1 MADRVA
7 VLLAAGG
14 ESWEASALRLLDGDG
29 LVVLKRCVDLAD
41 LLASAATGQADVAVV
56 SGELG
61 GLDAD
66 AVMQLLRDD
75 VRCVAVGGSE
85 EALARIGVVAVVP
98 ATELADAARGGR
110 ARPGHARWSST
121 PTRCPSRART
131 RSRRAAG
138 WSPCTDPPAPQ
149 DVRRSRSV
157 SPPSTPIAASPTVLV
172 DADPHGGAVAQH
184 LGVLDEVSGLLAAA
198 RLVNAGSLDAE
209 SFARCRR
216 VVADRFEVLTGLPR
230 PDRWVEARPGVLDA
244 VLERAA
250 EVGDVVVDTGFS
262 LEDDA
267 DLGRPLSR
275 NQLTLDAV
283 AAADQVVVVGSAE
296 PTGLARLARTLVE
309 IRDSTAAPV
318 TVVVN
323 RMRDSLGWSRRDIV
337 GMVEGYVRP
346 TGVHFLPEDRS
357 TTDKALVAGRSV
369 VELGRLSAAQGP
381 LRGARRRVRRTD
393 GSERSAHQQVEAGR
407 RVGDHDDQH
416 PDLAADVVALREQRD
431 RPVVRGD
438 HAADVAGDDGEHLDA
453 SRAATG
459 GTTASS
465 SRRSWR
471 CRAGCR
477 RGPSGR

>member
-14 ESWEASALRLLDGDG
+14 ESWEATALRLLDGDG

-41 LLASAATGQADVAVV
+41 LLASAATGQAEVAVV

-98 ATELADAARGGR
+98 ATELTELPEVVRSAGARALVVDPDPVPEPSPHPVSARGRVIAVHGPAGAPGR
-110 ARPGHARWSST
+110 TTLAIGLAAEHAQRGH
-121 PTRCPSRART
+121 PS
-131 RSRRAAG
+131 
-138 WSPCTDPPAPQ
+138 
-149 DVRRSRSV
+149 
-157 SPPSTPIAASPTVLV
+157 VLI

-216 VVADRFEVLTGLPR
+216 VVTDRFEVLTGLPR

-244 VLERAA
+244 VLDRAA

-309 IRDSTAAPV
+309 IRDTTTAPV

-323 RMRDSLGWSRRDIV
+323 RMRDSLGWGRRDIV

-369 VELGRLSAAQGP
+369 VELGDS
-381 LRGARRRVRRTD
+381 
-393 GSERSAHQQVEAGR
+393 
-407 RVGDHDDQH
+407 
-416 PDLAADVVALREQRD
+416 ALRKALSEVYD
-431 RPVVRGD
+431 AVL
-438 HAADVAGDDGEHLDA
+438 VAPTA
-453 SRAATG
+453 QSAPPISR
-459 GTTASS
+459 
-465 SRRSWR
+465 
-471 CRAGCR
+471 
-477 RGPSGR
+477 

>member
-1 MADRVA
+1 MSDRLT
-7 VLLAAGG
+7 VLMTAGG
-14 ESWEASALRLLDGDG
+14 EPWEALALRSLDGEG
-29 LVVLKRCVDLAD
+29 YLVLKRCVDLAD

-56 SGELG
+56 SGELV

-85 EALARIGVVAVVP
+85 EHLSRLGVVAVVP
-98 ATELADAARGGR
+98 STDLALLPEAVGSAG
-110 ARPGHARWSST
+110 
-121 PTRCPSRART
+121 T
-131 RSRRAAG
+131 RSLVMDPDPLREPSSEPGAAPG
-138 WSPCTDPPAPQ
+138 RVIAVHGPAGAPG
-149 DVRRSRSV
+149 RTTLAIGLAAEHAHRGSASV
-157 SPPSTPIAASPTVLV
+157 LI

-198 RLVNAGSLDAE
+198 RLVNGGQLDAD

-267 DLGRPLSR
+267 ELGRPLSR

-283 AAADQVVVVGSAE
+283 ASADHVVVVGSAE
-296 PTGLARLARTLVE
+296 PTGLARLARSLVAM
-309 IRDSTAAPV
+309 RDGTSAPV

-346 TGVHFLPEDRS
+346 VGVHFLPEDRPA
-357 TTDKALVAGRSV
+357 TDKALVAGKSV
-369 VELGRLSAAQGP
+369 VELGDS
-381 LRGARRRVRRTD
+381 
-393 GSERSAHQQVEAGR
+393 
-407 RVGDHDDQH
+407 
-416 PDLAADVVALREQRD
+416 ALRRALAEVHD
-431 RPVVRGD
+431 AVFVS
-438 HAADVAGDDGEHLDA
+438 HLPPI
-453 SRAATG
+453 SR
-459 GTTASS
+459 
-465 SRRSWR
+465 
-471 CRAGCR
+471 
-477 RGPSGR
+477 

>member
-14 ESWEASALRLLDGDG
+14 ESWEATALRLLDGDG

-41 LLASAATGQADVAVV
+41 LLASAATGQAEVALV

-98 ATELADAARGGR
+98 PTELTQLPEVVRSAGARALVLDPDPVPEPSPHPITARGRVIAVHGPAGAPGR
-110 ARPGHARWSST
+110 TTLAIGLAAEHAQRGH
-121 PTRCPSRART
+121 PS
-131 RSRRAAG
+131 
-138 WSPCTDPPAPQ
+138 
-149 DVRRSRSV
+149 
-157 SPPSTPIAASPTVLV
+157 VLI

-209 SFARCRR
+209 SFAHCRR
-216 VVADRFEVLTGLPR
+216 VVTDRFEVLTGLPR

-244 VLERAA
+244 VLDRAA

-309 IRDSTAAPV
+309 IRDTTTAPV

-323 RMRDSLGWSRRDIV
+323 RMRDSLGWGRRDIV

-369 VELGRLSAAQGP
+369 VELGDS
-381 LRGARRRVRRTD
+381 
-393 GSERSAHQQVEAGR
+393 
-407 RVGDHDDQH
+407 
-416 PDLAADVVALREQRD
+416 ALRKALSEVYD
-431 RPVVRGD
+431 AVL
-438 HAADVAGDDGEHLDA
+438 VAPTA
-453 SRAATG
+453 QSAPPISR
-459 GTTASS
+459 
-465 SRRSWR
+465 
-471 CRAGCR
+471 
-477 RGPSGR
+477 